1 MCVIA
6 YRGDDTGP
14 VISTI
19 QPVESWVVRDR
30 VCSRRAERPR
40 ASDSS
45 VVEPVDFGAH
55 WRSAAH
61 PFHSRPGRREANSLV
76 RPDRHPDHLSDHG
89 CGVSDGV

>member
-19 QPVESWVVRDR
+19 QPVESLVVRDR

-45 VVEPVDFGAH
+45 LVEPVDFGAH

-61 PFHSRPGRREANSLV
+61 P
-76 RPDRHPDHLSDHG
+76 LSSPTRG
-89 CGVSDGV
+89 KASKFAGMP